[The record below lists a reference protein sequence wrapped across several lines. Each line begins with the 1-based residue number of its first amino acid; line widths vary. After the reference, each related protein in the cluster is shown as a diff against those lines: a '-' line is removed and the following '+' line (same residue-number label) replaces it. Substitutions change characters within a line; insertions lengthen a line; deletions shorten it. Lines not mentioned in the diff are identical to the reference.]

1 MEPRLKTSTQWT
13 PFPEELLQQIIEVT
27 EDHFSDYEIGD
38 RQFIAE
44 GRIYPT
50 EIVLRIG
57 LMAAKGELRQDNF
70 EASLEYSVEK
80 DKPVE
85 QIHILVDFLAET
97 WAEFL
102 EDAPDREVLPLLWTE
117 QFFEK
122 KPIYIRY
129 TSENSDLEKMANS
142 LLAKDEKKLVYEDLN
157 EDTDSG
163 LH

>member
-13 PFPEELLQQIIEVT
+13 PFPSELLQQIVEAT
-27 EDHFSDYEIGD
+27 EDHFSDYERD
-38 RQFIAE
+38 NRQFTAD

-50 EIVLRIG
+50 EIILRIG
-57 LMAAKGELRQDNF
+57 LKAAKGELRQDNF

-80 DKPVE
+80 DKPIE

-102 EDAPDREVLPLLWTE
+102 EDAPSREVLPLLWTE

-122 KPIYIRY
+122 KPIFIRY
-129 TSENSDLEKMANS
+129 TSENSDLEKEANAY
-142 LLAKDEKKLVYEDLN
+142 LAMDEKKLVYTD